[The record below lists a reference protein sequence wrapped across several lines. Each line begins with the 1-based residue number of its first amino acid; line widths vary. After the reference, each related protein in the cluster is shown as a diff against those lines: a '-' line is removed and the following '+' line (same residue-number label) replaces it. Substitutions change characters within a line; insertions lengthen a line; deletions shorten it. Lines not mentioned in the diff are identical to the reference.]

1 MAIDSS
7 ILDQILPVP
16 EIDDLMEDAK
26 TELQAKGFA
35 ITNFNSGGVFYTLL
49 MIAFRIRIELVQLL
63 RSVLSNM
70 FVSSATGVWLEL
82 KAADFSKKRKAA
94 VKTQGKVIVSRAA
107 DGVAVTI
114 PAGSIFKTE
123 KDINGTELRFFATA
137 NTILQ
142 QGSLS
147 VDVPVEAEKEGI
159 LYNVATGKI
168 TKSLTFI
175 SGIDTI
181 TNGTGWIT
189 REGSDIEDDESLRER
204 LLNAWADVATMP
216 IAQKYKN
223 VCEAVSGVLFVRVND
238 QHPRGQGT
246 IDIIVTSTVGAATET
261 LLSLVSAA
269 ADEIKAPY
277 DDVLVKSSTIS
288 LTNVSVT
295 VSVATGTNT
304 NGLADRVTTTI
315 QSIMKISKDRNLN
328 ELLQSDLI
336 YAIRRDITSIV
347 NVKVTAPADDLILAT
362 DVVIV
367 PGTITVT
374 IQEV

>member
-1 MAIDSS
+1 MAIDPN

-16 EIDDLMEDAK
+16 DIDDLMEDTVA
-26 TELQAKGFA
+26 ELQDKGFA
-35 ITNFNSGGVFYTLL
+35 VTNFNSGGVFYTLL

-94 VKTQGKVIVSRAA
+94 VKTQGNVTVSRAA

-114 PAGSIFKTE
+114 PLGNIFKTE
-123 KDINGTELRFFATA
+123 KDINGTELRFFVTA
-137 NTILQ
+137 STILQ

-147 VDVPVEAEKEGI
+147 VDVPVEAEKEGV
-159 LYNVATGKI
+159 LYNVAAGKI
-168 TKSLTFI
+168 TKSLTHI

-181 TNGTGWIT
+181 TNGTSWIT
-189 REGSDIEDDESLRER
+189 LEGSDIEDDESLRER
-204 LLNAWADVATMP
+204 MLNAWADVATMP

-223 VCEAVSGVLFVRVND
+223 VCEAVSGVLFVRVDD

-246 IDIIVTSTVGAATET
+246 IDIIVTSTVGAATEE
-261 LLSLVSAA
+261 LLALVEAA
-269 ADEIKAPY
+269 ANAIKAPY
-277 DDVLVKSSTIS
+277 DNLLVKSSTTS
-288 LTNVSVT
+288 ATDVSVT
-295 VSVATGTNT
+295 VSVAAGTNT
-304 NGLADRVTTTI
+304 DGLSDRVTATI
-315 QSIMKISKDRNLN
+315 QTVMKISKDRNLN

-336 YAIRRDITSIV
+336 YAIRRDISSVV
-347 NVKVTAPADDLILAT
+347 NVKVTAPADDLILGT
-362 DVVIV
+362 DIVIIL
-367 PGTITVT
+367 GTITVT

>member
-16 EIDDLMEDAK
+16 EIDDLMDDAK
-26 TELQAKGFA
+26 TELEDSGFA

-94 VKTQGKVIVSRAA
+94 VKTQGNVTVSRAA
-107 DGVAVTI
+107 DGEAVTI
-114 PAGSIFKTE
+114 PLGNIFKTE
-123 KDINGTELRFFATA
+123 KDINGTELRFFVTA
-137 NTILQ
+137 STILQ

-147 VDVPVEAEKEGI
+147 VDVPVEAEKEGV
-159 LYNVATGKI
+159 LYNVAAGKI
-168 TKSLTFI
+168 TKSLTHI

-189 REGSDIEDDESLRER
+189 LEGSDIEDDESLRER

-223 VCEAVSGVLFVRVND
+223 VCEAISGVLFVRVDD

-246 IDIIVTSTVGAATET
+246 IDIIVTSTVGAATEE
-261 LLSLVSAA
+261 LLSLVEAA

-277 DDVLVKSSTIS
+277 DDILVKSSTTSSTDI
-288 LTNVSVT
+288 SVT
-295 VSVATGTNT
+295 VSVASGTNT
-304 NGLADRVTTTI
+304 DGLSDRVTATI
-315 QSIMKISKDRNLN
+315 QSVMEISKDRNLN

-336 YAIRRDITSIV
+336 YAIRRDISAIV
-347 NVKVTAPADDLILAT
+347 NVKVTAPADDLILDT